1 MTQRQQEIFLLAGMY
16 AEGLRWLARDEY
28 FGKYRNDLCGYRE
41 KPHKEGDAHNGERVI
56 YWAEPRSMGSF
67 VTSFDGLAYAR
78 KMRHERDTE
87 DARFFQL
94 SGVSRI
100 ECASN
105 KI

>member
-56 YWAEPRSMGSF
+56 YWQSRG
-67 VTSFDGLAYAR
+67 AR
-78 KMRHERDTE
+78 T
-87 DARFFQL
+87 
-94 SGVSRI
+94 
-100 ECASN
+100 AS
-105 KI
+105 